1 MPVVIELMRDVMVDD
16 EKLLS
21 QIPGLVEREEKL
33 FFKTLAQGCEMVEK
47 HLVNHQQISGEVAF
61 KLYDTY
67 GFPLDLLKDIALERG
82 VGVDVSA
89 FEELL
94 IEAKSRS
101 KQGSAFNDMKK
112 NSNLSQV
119 SAFIGHDCLES
130 QAAVTCVLDVNEAEV
145 EALHAGQQGMIIV
158 PETPFY
164 PEGGGQVGDQG
175 RISIGD
181 DHLFVVQDTQRVND

>member
-1 MPVVIELMRDVMVDD
+1 
-16 EKLLS
+16 
-21 QIPGLVEREEKL
+21 
-33 FFKTLAQGCEMVEK
+33 MVEK

-119 SAFIGHDCLES
+119 SAFIGHDCLKVRLLSHVFSMSMKLRSRLYMLGSRE
-130 QAAVTCVLDVNEAEV
+130 
-145 EALHAGQQGMIIV
+145 
-158 PETPFY
+158 
-164 PEGGGQVGDQG
+164 
-175 RISIGD
+175 
-181 DHLFVVQDTQRVND
+181 